1 MKIKQIPVDDRQ
13 QTAQVHQSLYSGLLE
28 RTSLPVVLSSLTVA
42 FILAYFMYKGGRW
55 PETYS
60 DFIAGRTT
68 FEGTVKARDELAPL
82 TFILAGILSLTVG
95 ALVQGLCERRLGSS
109 RGYHDVLV
117 YALLPAALWFGPLL
131 TGALPSHH
139 SLVVAGIA
147 SVLAAVFGLLAAWY
161 GPRLTPDDDRLLWDA
176 VHASILAPFLLAG
189 APFALN
195 IAMAKLAGTTVLD
208 QPSGAGSLLGCA
220 AFAVALV
227 PWLRAEGRLSTL
239 RMLLV
244 VAQIPLVLFYFV
256 FLPPGFV
263 SPEGAVP
270 EPVAHPALYV
280 VVGALILMA
289 LLDLLR
295 RALRGG
301 NTLSPMALGGLVICL
316 AVPQFFSPIL
326 PSDDYHFG
334 EYIYPWWAYV
344 SFGIRPYLEYTPSH
358 GLINYVPGIIS
369 STFFDGTAASFAA
382 ANTITTGL
390 LTLLAFVALSGPIGA
405 GLACVSVLFVSMLP
419 SSWLVI
425 TLVFGVLGRPALMA
439 RPVAWLSAWLVLG
452 TAIVLVAPAQ
462 GLALVLATIPAG
474 LLVFHRAVHRE
485 AGRLLT
491 SLGLLILAAFLIA
504 LVMPVVSMIRNA
516 LQYIIENGSIN
527 AVAYGVPWAATWTTP
542 LFEMLRMAWIAVPIG
557 ALWALLSRR
566 DLRAGPLPLLFF
578 GVGIIFP
585 LAILGYTTGRI
596 DAGPSRPGSATLW
609 LMLTVLPAMLLSLRT
624 HRLFPV
630 TLVAVAIVG
639 AMFPKVP
646 TVGLLAA
653 AAQPTVAI
661 GAMTDGTGAGLTNVG
676 TVVADPEHFARIRA
690 IKDRL
695 DALLKPDETFLD
707 MTGRGASYFYAQ
719 RRLPIEVGAPFNM
732 AHPAQQRRSME
743 RLMLDPPPVALL
755 EANNIMWDGR
765 TAALRSHPLYRW
777 VVETY
782 KPVELDGYVY
792 GLRQVG
798 PGEAAAAAKP
808 IDLTAANHTDA
819 NWQNGISR
827 SQDRFLLR
835 DESLADL
842 LQVGDTLV
850 FAASGARTVLSID
863 GPILSVDGPLD
874 AVTDGYPNSLMAPG
888 RLSRA
893 LAAEHDLIL
902 FDRAF
907 RVADLMSLPISW
919 GRSLR
924 TLSAEMTQ
932 VTPVDLTPVVTNDL
946 RAAADGAFIPTGANP
961 FFAVSVD
968 GPSGASAGLLSM
980 QFSCLRG
987 AGPPPRLKVS
997 WSTADEARFTR
1008 AASVAFG
1015 ADNGWLVIPLDSQ
1028 PRWLLA
1034 TKVTQLRFA
1043 LTDRNSCRQFSLR
1056 DASLS
1061 QRRGL

>member
-1 MKIKQIPVDDRQ
+1 M
-13 QTAQVHQSLYSGLLE
+13 HQRLHSVLLE
-28 RTSLPVVLSSLTVA
+28 RISLPVVLGSLTVA
-42 FILAYFMYKGGRW
+42 FILAYFVYKGGDW
-55 PETYS
+55 PETYN

-68 FEGTVKARDELAPL
+68 FEGTVKARDAIAPL

-95 ALVQGLCERRLGSS
+95 ALVQGLCERRLGSA

-117 YALLPAALWFGPLL
+117 YTLLPAALWFGHLL
-131 TGALPSHH
+131 TGAVPSNH

-147 SVLAAVFGLLAAWY
+147 SVLAAVFGLLAAWH
-161 GPRLTPDDDRLLWDA
+161 GPRLTADDDRPLWDA
-176 VHASILAPFLLAG
+176 VHASILAPFLLAS

-195 IAMAKLAGTTVLD
+195 IATARLAGTAVLD
-208 QPSGAGSLLGCA
+208 GPWGAGSLLGGVS
-220 AFAVALV
+220 FAVALV
-227 PWLRAEGRLSTL
+227 PWFRAEGCLSTL

-244 VAQIPLVLFYFV
+244 VGQIPLVLFYFV
-256 FLPPGFV
+256 LVPPAFV

-270 EPVAHPALYV
+270 EPAAHPALYV
-280 VVGALILMA
+280 LVGALILLA

-301 NTLSPMALGGLVICL
+301 KTLSPMAVGGLVICV
-316 AVPQFFSPIL
+316 AVPQIFSPAL

-344 SFGIRPYLEYTPSH
+344 SFGIRPYLEYTPAH

-369 STFFDGTAASFAA
+369 SAFFDGTAASFPA

-390 LTLLAFVALSGPIGA
+390 LTLLAFLALSGPIGA

-419 SSWLVI
+419 ASWLVI
-425 TLVFGVLGRPALMA
+425 TLVFGVLGRPALVA
-439 RPVAWLSAWLVLG
+439 KPVAWVSAWLVLG
-452 TAIVLVAPAQ
+452 TALVLAAPAQ
-462 GLALVLATIPAG
+462 GVALVLATLPAG
-474 LLVFHRAVHRE
+474 VFLFHRAVHRD
-485 AGRLLT
+485 ARHLLT
-491 SLGLLILAAFLIA
+491 SLGLLIVAAFLIT
-504 LVMPVVSMIRNA
+504 LVLPVLPMIRNA
-516 LQYIIENGSIN
+516 LRYIIENGGIN

-542 LFEMLRMAWIAVPIG
+542 FFEMLRMAWIAVPIG

-566 DLRAGPLPLLFF
+566 DLRASPLPLLFF

-596 DAGPSRPGSATLW
+596 DGGPSRPGSATLW
-609 LMLTVLPAMLLSLRT
+609 LMLTVLPAMLLSLRSQ
-624 HRLFPV
+624 RLFPV
-630 TLVAVAIVG
+630 TLIAVAIV
-639 AMFPKVP
+639 AALFPKVP

-653 AAQPTVAI
+653 AAQPAVAI
-661 GAMTDGTGAGLTNVG
+661 GAITDGASAGLTNVG
-676 TVVADPEHFARIRA
+676 KVTADPEQFARVRA

-719 RRLPIEVGAPFNM
+719 RRLPVEVGAPFNM
-732 AHPAQQRRSME
+732 AHPAQQRRSLE

-792 GLRQVG
+792 GLRRAG
-798 PGEAAAAAKP
+798 PGEAAAAARP
-808 IDLTAANHTDA
+808 IDLTPANHTDPY
-819 NWQNGISR
+819 WQNGISR
-827 SQDRFLLR
+827 SQNQLLLR
-835 DESLADL
+835 DESVADL
-842 LQVGDTLV
+842 LRVGDTLV
-850 FAASGARTVLSID
+850 FASSGARTILSID
-863 GPILSVDGPLD
+863 GPIISVDRPLD
-874 AVTDGYPNSLMAPG
+874 ARADGFPSSFMAPE
-888 RLSRA
+888 RLRSA
-893 LAAEHDLIL
+893 LVAEHNRIL
-902 FDRAF
+902 LDRAF

-924 TLSAEMTQ
+924 TLSAKMTQ
-932 VTPVDLTPVVTNDL
+932 VTPVDLTPIVTNDL
-946 RAAADGAFIPTGANP
+946 QTAAGGVFIPTGANP
-961 FFAVSVD
+961 FFTVSLD
-968 GPSGASAGLLSM
+968 RLTGASAGLLSV
-980 QFSCLRG
+980 QFSCAPG
-987 AGPPPRLKVS
+987 AGPPPRLRVS
-997 WSTADEARFTR
+997 WSTAKEASFTR

-1015 ADNGWLVIPLDSQ
+1015 AENGWLVIPFDSQ

-1034 TKVTQLRFA
+1034 TEVTRLRFE
-1043 LTDRNSCRQFSLR
+1043 LTDRNSCKQFSLS